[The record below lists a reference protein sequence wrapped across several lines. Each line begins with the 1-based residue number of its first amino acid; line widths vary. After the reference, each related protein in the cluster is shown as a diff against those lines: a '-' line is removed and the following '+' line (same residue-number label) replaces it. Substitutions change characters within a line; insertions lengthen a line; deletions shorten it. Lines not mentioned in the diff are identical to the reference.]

1 MENKPLK
8 ANYHSHTFRCGHAEG
23 TDEEFVRAAIEN
35 GYEIYGVTD
44 HVMIPN
50 HPQMGM
56 RGTYEVYAQNYF
68 DSIRALKEKYK
79 SKIELHLGFEA
90 EWLEDVTAEYYH
102 DLLSK
107 GIVEYLLLGQH
118 CFLDSSNHWV
128 WYRDIYDTKEATRL
142 YLKNLIEGMK
152 SGDFLY
158 VAHPDFYMMW
168 YGKWDDFAKEIAH
181 EIINTAKDLHM
192 ILEVNMG
199 PSRWGKKNYIGQE
212 LRVPYPDEDF
222 WNVVAEADIPCVI
235 GVDNHRPYELKTS
248 PYDWV
253 RSFVSR
259 HQLRWL
265 ETIDIP
271 SRKTK

>member
-44 HVMIPN
+44 HVMIPH

-90 EWLEDVTAEYYH
+90 EWLEDVTADYYH

-118 CFLDSSNHWV
+118 CFLDSANRWI
-128 WYRDIYDTKEATRL
+128 WYRDLNDTKEATRL
-142 YLKNLIEGMK
+142 YLKHLLEGMK

-158 VAHPDFYMMW
+158 VAHPDLFMMW
-168 YGKWDDFAKEIAH
+168 YGTWDDFAKDIAH
-181 EIINTAKDLHM
+181 QIVQAAKDLNM

-271 SRKTK
+271 SRMAK

>member
-1 MENKPLK
+1 MDS
-8 ANYHSHTFRCGHAEG
+8 ANRW
-23 TDEEFVRAAIEN
+23 I
-35 GYEIYGVTD
+35 
-44 HVMIPN
+44 
-50 HPQMGM
+50 
-56 RGTYEVYAQNYF
+56 
-68 DSIRALKEKYK
+68 
-79 SKIELHLGFEA
+79 
-90 EWLEDVTAEYYH
+90 
-102 DLLSK
+102 
-107 GIVEYLLLGQH
+107 
-118 CFLDSSNHWV
+118 
-128 WYRDIYDTKEATRL
+128 WYRDLNDTKEATRL
-142 YLKNLIEGMK
+142 YLKHLLEGMK

-158 VAHPDFYMMW
+158 VAHPDLFMMW
-168 YGKWDDFAKEIAH
+168 YGTWDDFAKDIAH
-181 EIINTAKDLHM
+181 QIVQAAKDLNM

-271 SRKTK
+271 SRMAK